1 MFFVVVPVKPRPVQ
15 KLAVKSL
22 TSRSMVISWEQPDK
36 LDWDWFEMVF
46 RVSYESQW
54 EEGQKVGGCMVH
66 GECSLGCGVSVAV
79 WYTESVAWGVGSL

>member
-1 MFFVVVPVKPRPVQ
+1 
-15 KLAVKSL
+15 
-22 TSRSMVISWEQPDK
+22 MVISWEQPDK

-79 WYTESVAWGVGSL
+79 WYMESSLGCGVSVAVWYMESVAWGVVSQWLCGTWRV